1 MTFQWN
7 SIGIPYDWP
16 GSAVLVAVESRSW
29 KCRPALL
36 LVGVVVLALETG
48 RIVEDEHEGD
58 EEHED
63 PRLTRTQLY
72 PSAAFLYC
80 PVEDIERACVR
91 LLPE

>member
-16 GSAVLVAVESRSW
+16 GLAVLVAVESRCW

-48 RIVEDEHEGD
+48 RIVEDDHEGD
-58 EEHED
+58 EEHEH
-63 PRLTRTQLY
+63 PRCY
-72 PSAAFLYC
+72 ENAALPIGC
-80 PVEDIERACVR
+80 
-91 LLPE
+91 LLILSSGGY